1 MEAIEVDIAGDV
13 VERQELLNGMQILTL
28 EGASEDGAWTLVGGL
43 SWNIG
48 LRALPPEG
56 DITLSHDGGDE
67 LFGTLASGEV
77 REAEAAD
84 EADYALAL
92 EYDVDGGEGAYA
104 GASGRLRIAG
114 VLFGDAF
121 RVSARFTG

>member
-1 MEAIEVDIAGDV
+1 MEPVEVDIAGDV

-28 EGASEDGAWTLVGGL
+28 EGASDDGAWTLVGGL

-56 DITLSHDGGDE
+56 DITLSHNGGDE
-67 LFGTLASGEV
+67 LFGTLARGEV
-77 REAEAAD
+77 HEAEAAD
-84 EADYALAL
+84 EADYAFAL
-92 EYDVDGGEGAYA
+92 EYEVDGGEGVYA
-104 GASGRLRIAG
+104 GASGRLRVEG

-121 RVSARFTG
+121 RVSVRLG